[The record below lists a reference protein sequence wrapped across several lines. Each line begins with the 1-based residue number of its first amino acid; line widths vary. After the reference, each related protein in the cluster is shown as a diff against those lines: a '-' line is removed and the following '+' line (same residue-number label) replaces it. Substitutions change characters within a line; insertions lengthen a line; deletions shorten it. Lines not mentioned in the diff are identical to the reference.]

1 MNSQFNTCLTTMQ
14 FALVRSEKFCSGNI
28 KSVDDKLQNII
39 LTSFGNRNYLEKYGL
54 TNAYKILLK
63 SLLEIAFDAPI
74 IIGSILNA
82 INTEPIEITKY
93 TTQTGKIITL
103 TNLSILTELLN
114 QIDKT
119 KVIIYC
125 QASPLY
131 NIYYKYCES
140 I

>member
-1 MNSQFNTCLTTMQ
+1 MNSQFNACLTTMQ
-14 FALVRSEKFCSGNI
+14 FALARSEKFCSGNI

-54 TNAYKILLK
+54 SNAYKILLK

-74 IIGSILNA
+74 IMGSILNA
-82 INTEPIEITKY
+82 ITNEPIEITKY

-119 KVIIYC
+119 KIIIYC
-125 QASPLY
+125 QASSLY
-131 NIYYKYCES
+131 NIYYKYCN